1 MGLDAS
7 APTHACSPSVDMG
20 RAQPAEGNGI
30 DAHICSY
37 THTKHTPKLLGGLSR
52 IHIVKAQDCVY
63 THPHTHSLM
72 YTLFMG
78 CSVSTNGLPEFT
90 LLILVVFN

>member
-30 DAHICSY
+30 DAHICSH
-37 THTKHTPKLLGGLSR
+37 THTKHTPKLLGGLSC
-52 IHIVKAQDCVY
+52 IHIVKAQDCVH
-63 THPHTHSLM
+63 TPPHTFTDVHVVHG
-72 YTLFMG
+72 LF
-78 CSVSTNGLPEFT
+78 SEYQWSA
-90 LLILVVFN
+90 